1 MSAGDPP
8 SVGDERL
15 VSQGPRGVG
24 RRLLHNEL
32 AWRVRNV
39 RQLDRAIR
47 GMLFPRDLRR
57 INDVLATTSLADR
70 YSVWGGML
78 LGWAREGRLLAH
90 DMMDADFLVLEED
103 AVLIEEAALILEQAG
118 YRRLHRYTNN
128 AGQVTEYAFARHE
141 ARFDFFLLFP
151 DAGMSSRRFF
161 VYASG
166 PDGLMELEGRLT
178 VEPLEHFDFLGRRWL
193 KPKDHEALLTTIYG
207 DWRTPDPNWSA
218 LDDGSIFARRRW
230 NSADHSWTEG

>member
-1 MSAGDPP
+1 MSAQDPS
-8 SVGDERL
+8 SVGDERS
-15 VSQGPRGVG
+15 VPHRFKAVE
-24 RRLLHNEL
+24 RRLFHNEL
-32 AWRVRNV
+32 IWRLRNLGP
-39 RQLDRAIR
+39 LDRTIR
-47 GMLFPRDLRR
+47 RVIFPRDLRR
-57 INDVLATTSLADR
+57 MNDVLATTSLADR

-90 DMMDADFLVLEED
+90 DRMDADFLVLEED
-103 AVLIEEAALILEQAG
+103 AVLIEEAALVLEQAG
-118 YRRLHRYTNN
+118 YGRLHRYTNN

-166 PDGLMELEGRLT
+166 PDGLMELEGRLM

-193 KPKDHEALLTTIYG
+193 KPKNHEVLLTTVYG

-230 NSADHSWTEG
+230 NSTDHSWTEG